1 MGNIVM
7 LVFDYGY
14 FQGLIIGF
22 ECIDINIVLLFEY
35 VDVLMCMCGILCSVV
50 FLVINKLVVLR
61 VLGVNFILVELSNEV
76 VVLSMDDVV
85 CLNSCVVV
93 VQVYIGSEYE
103 YQLIKNIIQL
113 VDVGMKVGM
122 LVMVVIGVGKDMV
135 CDQCY
140 FLFVI

>member
-1 MGNIVM
+1 MGKIVM

-50 FLVINKLVVLR
+50 FFVINRLVVLW

-76 VVLSMDDVV
+76 VVLLMDDVV

-122 LVMVVIGVGKDMV
+122 LIMVVIGVGKDMV

>member
-14 FQGLIIGF
+14 FQGSIIGF

-50 FLVINKLVVLR
+50 FLAINKLVVLR
-61 VLGVNFILVELSNEV
+61 VSGVNFILVELSNEV

-103 YQLIKNIIQL
+103 YQSIKNIIQL

-122 LVMVVIGVGKDMV
+122 SVMVVIGVGKDMV

>member
-1 MGNIVM
+1 MGKIVM

-50 FLVINKLVVLR
+50 FFVINRLVVLW

-76 VVLSMDDVV
+76 VVLLMDDVV
-85 CLNSCVVV
+85 CLNSCVVA

-122 LVMVVIGVGKDMV
+122 LIMVVIGVGKDMV